1 MGSTKE
7 VVGGLLR
14 AAPAKK
20 VYIMTKE
27 EDYGSGA
34 KDMTKDANEVIEKRD
49 AANLFDS
56 GTESKDAGATSK
68 TLEEKKSIDGKNMAT
83 DEAKPSQ
90 EVSVEK
96 KMENGN
102 GSKDLKEEKIV
113 HVKERVEPVGNTS
126 GIECLGEIKNG
137 ERVEKE
143 PLSES
148 NDGQLEL
155 ITKDENSMESR
166 TGTEIETGTTEN
178 IAKRPDG
185 ESREI
190 GVGSD
195 QKEEDDC
202 DFNNNTDNAK
212 SDLSSEADTDPQARG
227 AKVESKSGD
236 GGLDKLHKLEPIWV
250 KRAEILLGEKKET
263 RADLLQ
269 ELRRLVATETNLTV
283 PQDDPFFLMYLRAGL
298 MSPNQGFQVMKNYFN
313 LRSSNPEYFLR
324 STQLEFL
331 AREVYS
337 KQIHVMLPNR
347 DREGRRVYIFRP
359 GRWDPDKIA
368 LQDLF
373 CAGYMLCEM
382 VVREKE
388 TQIAGIVSI
397 TDASGFGFKHL
408 RAIGLEDGKNMAS
421 FFNVSFPLYMRQT
434 HVLHA
439 PRVFNMVFNMLKP
452 FLTPEVRDGVVFH
465 SGDLTTLRDYVPVDI
480 LPSDVGG
487 RKNAPSMDNSS
498 NVEELRTLEGF
509 FQERTEFG
517 FGKK

>member
-126 GIECLGEIKNG
+126 GIECLGEIENG

-143 PLSES
+143 PLSET
-148 NDGQLEL
+148 NNGQLEL
-155 ITKDENSMESR
+155 ITKDENSMKSR
-166 TGTEIETGTTEN
+166 TGTEIESGTTEN

-190 GVGSD
+190 SVGSEQD
-195 QKEEDDC
+195 EEDNC

-212 SDLSSEADTDPQARG
+212 SDLSSEAETDPQACG
-227 AKVESKSGD
+227 TKSGD
-236 GGLDKLHKLEPIWV
+236 GGLDKLHQLEPIWV

-263 RADLLQ
+263 RAGIGKAEGSTFSGQDGGILIRLPCKTSSVPATCFVRWLL
-269 ELRRLVATETNLTV
+269 ERKR
-283 PQDDPFFLMYLRAGL
+283 P
-298 MSPNQGFQVMKNYFN
+298 
-313 LRSSNPEYFLR
+313 RS
-324 STQLEFL
+324 L
-331 AREVYS
+331 AS
-337 KQIHVMLPNR
+337 
-347 DREGRRVYIFRP
+347 
-359 GRWDPDKIA
+359 
-368 LQDLF
+368 
-373 CAGYMLCEM
+373 
-382 VVREKE
+382 
-388 TQIAGIVSI
+388 
-397 TDASGFGFKHL
+397 
-408 RAIGLEDGKNMAS
+408 
-421 FFNVSFPLYMRQT
+421 
-434 HVLHA
+434 
-439 PRVFNMVFNMLKP
+439 
-452 FLTPEVRDGVVFH
+452 
-465 SGDLTTLRDYVPVDI
+465 
-480 LPSDVGG
+480 
-487 RKNAPSMDNSS
+487 
-498 NVEELRTLEGF
+498 
-509 FQERTEFG
+509 
-517 FGKK
+517 